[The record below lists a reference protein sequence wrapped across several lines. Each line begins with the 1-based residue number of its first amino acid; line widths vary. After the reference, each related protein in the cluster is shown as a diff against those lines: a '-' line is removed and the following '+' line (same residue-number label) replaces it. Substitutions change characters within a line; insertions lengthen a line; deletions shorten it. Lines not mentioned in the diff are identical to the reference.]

1 MPTPLR
7 KGVPIGT
14 IAWSDGTPFDG
25 VMGIGLKGLVNGS
38 GAAWPTIALSN
49 QAVRRP
55 VPVWAPIPIIEG
67 AFSTE
72 FGVYYNAD
80 LNPPNSQ
87 YIAYIYD
94 NNGVQVAGP
103 TIAFTVSTPTFTPPS
118 LTLTL
123 PSVGS
128 SPSVDS

>member
-1 MPTPLR
+1 
-7 KGVPIGT
+7 
-14 IAWSDGTPFDG
+14 
-25 VMGIGLKGLVNGS
+25 MGIGLKGLVNGS
-38 GAAWPTIALSN
+38 GVAWPTIALAN
-49 QAVRRP
+49 QTTRRV
-55 VPVWAPIPIIEG
+55 VPTWAPIPIIEG
-67 AFSTE
+67 QFLPT

-87 YIAYIYD
+87 YIAYVYD

-103 TIAFTVSTPTFTPPS
+103 SIAFTISTPTFAPPS

-128 SPSVDS
+128 NPSIDS